1 MGDPNVNIKFH
12 QEFSTHFKERNSNS
26 LIRIGS
32 CSLHIIHI
40 NFNSG
45 AEKSGRKLQKG
56 LKGAYHILHNTP
68 AHRED
73 CESLTGS

>member
-12 QEFSTHFKERNSNS
+12 QEFSTHFKERNSKS

-40 NFNSG
+40 NFTSG